1 METHERPWATR
12 SDCCS
17 VAFASAPGDTCLSV
31 SRVLDEV
38 VREHPGVPTPPPC
51 RDTPAPRPDFSVA
64 IGRDRGMFVVA
75 IHSALSPTSAAQL
88 RQILLDLVDQ
98 LPTSTSSPTSGT

>member
-1 METHERPWATR
+1 METHERQWATR
-12 SDCCS
+12 FDCCS
-17 VAFASAPGDTCLSV
+17 VAFPSAPGNTSLSV

-51 RDTPAPRPDFSVA
+51 LDTPAPRPDFSVA
-64 IGRDRGMFVVA
+64 ISRDRGMFVVA
-75 IHSALSPTSAAQL
+75 VHSALSPTSAAQL

-98 LPTSTSSPTSGT
+98 LPTDTSSSDSGT

>member
-12 SDCCS
+12 SDCYS
-17 VAFASAPGDTCLSV
+17 VAFASAPGATSLSAGKV
-31 SRVLDEV
+31 QNEV

-64 IGRDRGMFVVA
+64 IGRGRGMIVVA
-75 IHSALSPTSAAQL
+75 IHNALSPTSVAQL
-88 RQILLDLVDQ
+88 RQTLMDLVDR
-98 LPTSTSSPTSGT
+98 LPTGTSSSDSET

>member
-17 VAFASAPGDTCLSV
+17 VAFASAPGDTSLSV

-38 VREHPGVPTPPPC
+38 LREHPAVQTPPP
-51 RDTPAPRPDFSVA
+51 RWETPAPRPDFSVA
-64 IGRDRGMFVVA
+64 ISRDRGMFVVA

-88 RQILLDLVDQ
+88 RQILSDLVDH
-98 LPTSTSSPTSGT
+98 LPTGTSSPTSGT

>member
-1 METHERPWATR
+1 METHERQWATR

-17 VAFASAPGDTCLSV
+17 VAFASAPLATSLSV

-51 RDTPAPRPDFSVA
+51 WDTPAPRPDFSVA
-64 IGRDRGMFVVA
+64 VGRDSRMIVVA
-75 IHSALSPTSAAQL
+75 IHSALSHTSATQL
-88 RQILLDLVDQ
+88 RQVLLDLVDH
-98 LPTSTSSPTSGT
+98 LPTRSS